1 MKTAKQ
7 VAKQAV
13 YECGEF
19 EDFDTYQAAYGF
31 LRRVSRHIS
40 EISDTMYANMSVTK
54 QENGKWRAY
63 VGAAYEA

>member
-31 LRRVSRHIS
+31 LRRVSRTLVRFQIRC
-40 EISDTMYANMSVTK
+40 TPTRV
-54 QENGKWRAY
+54 
-63 VGAAYEA
+63 